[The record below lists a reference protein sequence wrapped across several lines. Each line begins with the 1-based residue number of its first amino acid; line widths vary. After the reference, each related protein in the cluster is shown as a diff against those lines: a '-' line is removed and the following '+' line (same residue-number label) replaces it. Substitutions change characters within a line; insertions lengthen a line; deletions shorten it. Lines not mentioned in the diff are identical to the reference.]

1 MCKLSNQL
9 KLCTCDVGSVDR
21 LEHYWVLHRFDPRK
35 DDSVIGRLFMP
46 HTLDGRVEAY
56 NRSLLLQR
64 LQEGDAFDVDLKPR
78 EGDRLQLTFRCS
90 EADASGARRARS
102 SPTGMHGRPED
113 GWRRPSN
120 PCRGARTMTRRDSGS
135 PAGAGALTPKA

>member
-1 MCKLSNQL
+1 VCKLSSQL

-35 DDSVIGRLFMP
+35 DDSVIGKLFMP

-90 EADASGARRARS
+90 EADASESLKGKIITYGYAWSAGRWVEQAFDPLSWRARHDEERF
-102 SPTGMHGRPED
+102 GEVRP
-113 GWRRPSN
+113 
-120 PCRGARTMTRRDSGS
+120 
-135 PAGAGALTPKA
+135 ALER